1 MSIVF
6 VCESFV
12 CAFCLCSDHLSCDAH
27 LEPRTYTQ
35 ESHISETFTFLLWQ
49 TGVYKADMQKP
60 FQSRSICVKCAFLF
74 NFFLLIK
81 QRVALC
87 HSPAHSA
94 DGKLFTAF
102 CVFCFVFEMGISY
115 TYTKNY
121 HKWWREFFVFNL
133 LIRWLPI
140 QLNCCLCDA
149 RSRCVLQFFFFSFHN
164 VQWNRYAAAASW
176 LNWCCLFDS
185 ITCATV

>member
-74 NFFLLIK
+74 IFF
-81 QRVALC
+81 
-87 HSPAHSA
+87 
-94 DGKLFTAF
+94 
-102 CVFCFVFEMGISY
+102 Y
-115 TYTKNY
+115 
-121 HKWWREFFVFNL
+121 
-133 LIRWLPI
+133 
-140 QLNCCLCDA
+140 
-149 RSRCVLQFFFFSFHN
+149 
-164 VQWNRYAAAASW
+164 W
-176 LNWCCLFDS
+176 LNSVQLSATLLHILQTENCSPLSVYFVLFLKWEYHTPIRKIITNGEENSLCLICWLGGCRFNWIAVYVMRARAVCCNSSFSHSTMFNEIDTRPPL
-185 ITCATV
+185 TG